1 MLRTLRTQVKWI
13 LVFFLLCFVLAIP
26 LMYGVGRRGSKG
38 DSGQGD
44 YAVAEI
50 DGVKLMRSH
59 LVRMVR
65 NYVDQAGIR
74 EVTSTDLPGIRQA
87 VLDQMVTR
95 TALEKEAKVL
105 GITPAKSDLD
115 HAVAEI
121 ADQFPTKEAFQQYL
135 QQTGMTMKELEKQL
149 RTQLAQRML
158 LEEASA
164 SAVVTDE
171 ELHEL
176 YDSVKDFVFTKPAGV
191 QVLAAEF
198 TAKDVA
204 EQAYGDLI
212 SGTSWDVVMAR
223 ISSDDLKG
231 KTSSDA
237 PALLR
242 DGVLTGNLAFVA
254 SMDDGQYAKPVEI
267 SSDDFLVLY
276 RKGAKEK
283 EVTPFDQAK
292 EQLQSMVLSQKKQE
306 LQRQYVEKL
315 SDKISVTILDSS
327 LFPEKKAPVSQDKT
341 PEILSADNES
351 QPTGDASADKDSR
364 DNDKALEPASS
375 DS

>member
-38 DSGQGD
+38 DAGQGD

-50 DGVKLMRSH
+50 DGAKLMRSH

-95 TALEKEAKVL
+95 TALEKEAKAL

-135 QQTGMTMKELEKQL
+135 QQTGMSMKELEKQL

-198 TAKDVA
+198 TTKDVA
-204 EQAYGDLI
+204 EQAYEDLI

-223 ISSDDLKG
+223 VSSDDLKG

-242 DGVLTGNLAFVA
+242 DGVLTGNLAFVV
-254 SMDDGQYAKPVEI
+254 SMDDGQYAEPVEI

-276 RKGAKEK
+276 RKGVKEK

-315 SDKISVTILDSS
+315 SDKISVTILDSA

-341 PEILSADNES
+341 PEVISADNES
-351 QPTGDASADKDSR
+351 QPTSDASADKDSR